1 MAPAAPL
8 TVINATM
15 SKSRRRRA
23 RARHKTNKVVQQP
36 SYSAMEESTHETDS
50 SIKGIIEES
59 MNSLSDDAVKEVVK
73 NPGAATAPGTA
84 KNKELSADEAIE
96 QLHRWIKEGKIP
108 QSEMAVMKVIVKDH
122 DSQKEK
128 IVKLKSL
135 LGRSAKAQR
144 EAKVDLDATL
154 KKLENTTREIDR
166 LNRKIEKLA
175 NRPTHMELLADFET
189 NFDRALLSVGSQQVG
204 GEETAPSTSMTSA
217 MDKESA
223 VVDNLLMQEL
233 NDARAR
239 VEKLESLNGALMHRA
254 SQLEGEVKDRRRE
267 HDELSNKVSR
277 LELEKRM
284 AVMEAEHATRSM
296 QEKAASL
303 AEMQMEIDMVTRA
316 SMTANVRAAQGEEI
330 MKTVKTDKKRVQEL
344 ESQVQALQEWALAS
358 SEAKTL
364 AQERVKLLET
374 QLRSL
379 QHGNSG
385 QAGEEHILATYKG
398 SLVIGAGDIGS
409 HVVVLED
416 SVLEEA
422 KSAERVVLRWH
433 FDLNKEDTS
442 VDFSLLKGKCPD
454 KSKHKNADPIIDKRV
469 VRGGAEGEQEYAFA
483 VDNACTMVFSNE
495 KSWIRPR
502 TVQYTISLLASSR

>member
-1 MAPAAPL
+1 
-8 TVINATM
+8 
-15 SKSRRRRA
+15 
-23 RARHKTNKVVQQP
+23 
-36 SYSAMEESTHETDS
+36 MEESTHEADS
-50 SIKGIIEES
+50 SVKGIVEES
-59 MNSLSDDAVKEVVK
+59 THSVFEDAPKEVDKHVE
-73 NPGAATAPGTA
+73 TAPTTPRTA
-84 KNKELSADEAIE
+84 QNKELSADQAIE
-96 QLHRWIKEGKIP
+96 QLHRWIKEGKFP
-108 QSEMAVMKVIVKDH
+108 QSDTGAMKIIVKDH
-122 DSQKEK
+122 DVQKEK

-144 EAKVDLDATL
+144 EAKVDLDATQ
-154 KKLENTTREIDR
+154 KKLDNAMREIER
-166 LNRKIEKLA
+166 LNKKIDKLA

-204 GEETAPSTSMTSA
+204 GEETAPSASMASA
-217 MDKESA
+217 LEKESA
-223 VVDNLLMQEL
+223 VVDHLLMQEL

-239 VEKLESLNGALMHRA
+239 VEKLESLNAALMHRA

-267 HDELSNKVSR
+267 NDELSNKVSR

-316 SMTANVRAAQGEEI
+316 SMTANVRAAHGEEI
-330 MKTVKTDKKRVQEL
+330 MKTVKSDKKRVQEL

-374 QLRSL
+374 QLRAL
-379 QHGNSG
+379 QHGNSA
-385 QAGEEHILATYKG
+385 QAGEEHILSIYKG
-398 SLVIGAGDIGS
+398 SLVVGAGDINS

-416 SVLEEA
+416 SALEEA
-422 KSAERVVLRWH
+422 KSADRVVLRWH
-433 FDLNKEDTS
+433 FDLNKEDLS
-442 VDFSLLKGKCPD
+442 IDFSLLKGKCAD
-454 KSKHKNADPIIDKRV
+454 KSMHKNADTIIDKRV
-469 VRGGAEGEQEYAFA
+469 VRGGAEGEQEYAFG
-483 VDNACTMVFSNE
+483 VDNACTMVFSNV

-502 TVQYTISLLASSR
+502 TVRYTVSLLVLSN

>member
-1 MAPAAPL
+1 MEESAHETEGSIKQEP
-8 TVINATM
+8 
-15 SKSRRRRA
+15 SKA
-23 RARHKTNKVVQQP
+23 F
-36 SYSAMEESTHETDS
+36 EESTHSASESLPKETS
-50 SIKGIIEES
+50 EK
-59 MNSLSDDAVKEVVK
+59 DAGGATTTPTADK
-73 NPGAATAPGTA
+73 NT
-84 KNKELSADEAIE
+84 ELSPDGAIE
-96 QLHRWIKEGKIP
+96 CLHKWIKEGKIP
-108 QSEMAVMKVIVKDH
+108 QSEVGVMKTIVKDH
-122 DSQKEK
+122 DSQKDK

-144 EAKVDLDATL
+144 EAKVDLDATQ
-154 KKLENTTREIDR
+154 KKLDNALREIER
-166 LNRKIEKLA
+166 LNKKIDKLA

-204 GEETAPSTSMTSA
+204 GEETAPSTLTVPVE
-217 MDKESA
+217 KESA
-223 VVDNLLMQEL
+223 VDHLLMQEL
-233 NDARAR
+233 NEVRAR
-239 VEKLESLNGALMHRA
+239 VEKLESLNAALMHRA
-254 SQLEGEVKDRRRE
+254 SQLEGEVNERRHE
-267 HDELSNKVSR
+267 NDDLSNKVSR

-316 SMTANVRAAQGEEI
+316 SHSANKKAAQGEEI
-330 MKTVKTDKKRVQEL
+330 MKTVKSDKKRVHEL

-374 QLRSL
+374 QLRAL
-379 QHGNSG
+379 QNGNSG
-385 QAGEEHILATYKG
+385 QAGEEQTLSSYQG
-398 SLVIGAGDIGS
+398 SLVVGAGDIGT
-409 HVVVLED
+409 HVVELEN

-422 KSAERVVLRWH
+422 KTAERVVLRWH
-433 FDLNKEDTS
+433 FDLNSEDLT

-454 KSKHKNADPIIDKRV
+454 RTMQKNAEPIIDKRS

-483 VDNACTMVFSNE
+483 VDDACTMVFSNV

-502 TVQYTISLLASSR
+502 TVRYTVSLLMLTH